1 MLCVNAGFKALGSAW
16 TVEVGL
22 SNPYLR
28 GLTLKFLTKEL
39 PNWLT
44 GEIQN
49 IVEKFKNIAEKF
61 KDTAGKF
68 ILPSGEDTYRRVGEN
83 RRTFCENMRRLCEK
97 VVWEKP
103 ELEWVFRN
111 FSYFP
116 KWLHKGLKPH
126 GSCFPARNP
135 ILGHFGTRQE
145 LSRADR
151 SCFCNF
157 PCVRSHFLS
166 CLQAVKCSPKSSKA
180 KLGVAVTC
188 AALQPVLCR

>member
-1 MLCVNAGFKALGSAW
+1 MQWASRFALWATCFSTCNVSADGLRARYLVRSEINGMLCVHAGFKALGSAW

-22 SNPYLR
+22 SNPYLW

-49 IVEKFKNIAEKF
+49 IAEKFKNIAEKF
-61 KDTAGKF
+61 KNIAEKF
-68 ILPSGEDTYRRVGEN
+68 ILPSGENTYRRMGEN

-116 KWLHKGLKPH
+116 KWLHTGLKPH
-126 GSCFPARNP
+126 VCWFPARNP
-135 ILGHFGTRQE
+135 VLGQTTAV
-145 LSRADR
+145 SAT
-151 SCFCNF
+151 
-157 PCVRSHFLS
+157 FL
-166 CLQAVKCSPKSSKA
+166 CP
-180 KLGVAVTC
+180 
-188 AALQPVLCR
+188 QPFS